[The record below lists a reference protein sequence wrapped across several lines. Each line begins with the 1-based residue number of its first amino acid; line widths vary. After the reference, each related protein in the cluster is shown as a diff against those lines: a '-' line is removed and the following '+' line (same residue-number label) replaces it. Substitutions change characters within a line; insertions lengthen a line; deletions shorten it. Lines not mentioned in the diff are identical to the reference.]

1 MADKENPQL
10 SQDDLLAQ
18 IAELQAEVRRIAE
31 LPTQNNG
38 ENSKG
43 SAQSTADP
51 LNIVPPKEKLTLDNP
66 FSEEITNYQMPKN
79 FTLPTALEPYKGF
92 GDPRAHVKKFQSM
105 MFFNGP
111 NNEPVLCRAFPTYL
125 DGAALLWF
133 SKLSAGSISSFED
146 LARSFI
152 DYFAASRI
160 YVHGLDFLGTIKQ
173 GQHESLKDYM
183 TRFADAT
190 MEIQDLDPAVHLH
203 ALKAGLRPGKFR
215 ETIAITK
222 PKTLEEFRERAA
234 GQMEIEEL
242 REAQKSDKQ
251 PHRRD
256 EERTFRS
263 PGNRDTKKP
272 PEPASKYN
280 TYTRFNT
287 RRENIIREI
296 LNARIIKPPA
306 RAGNYQDQRFVD
318 KTKHCAFHRKF
329 GHTTDDCIVAKD
341 LLERLARQ
349 GLLDKYIET
358 RKGRGGN
365 SDRAEHKQATADDK
379 KERTTPDPPRGVI
392 NHISGG
398 FAGGGET
405 SSARKRSYRTMLAI
419 EGTIQPKKDKEPDVT
434 ISFNQTDF
442 KLASPNLDDPVVISI
457 QVGELL
463 VRKTLLDPGS
473 SADILFYS
481 TFTKM
486 KLSEKLIQPSSGELI
501 GFSGERVPIMGH
513 IWLKT
518 TMGEIPTSKS
528 IDIQYLIV
536 NCYSPYNIILGRPAL
551 NIFRAVVST
560 LHLCVKFPVQENK
573 IATVYADHQEARQCY
588 NAGLK
593 PVQTEQEAR
602 PQVQA
607 IHMTANSATLADLDP
622 REDLGERPRPMDDLQ
637 QITLTADDKPCT
649 YVGEALE
656 GTDRARLIHI
666 LRQNADLFAWTPD
679 DMPGINP
686 EVICHKLAIDKTIRP
701 VAQKKRNLGEEKKQ
715 AALEETQKL
724 LNAGFIREI
733 RFTTWLSNVVMIL
746 MHPEDQSKTAFITE
760 HGNFCYKV
768 MPFGL
773 KNAGATYQRLM
784 DKVFQQQIG
793 RNMEVYVD
801 DMVAKT
807 PMQGSHC
814 DDLVEI
820 FRQLRA
826 YNMRLNPDKC
836 AFGVQG
842 GKFLGFMLTSR
853 GIEANPE
860 KCRAV
865 LNMTSPKTVKE
876 VQQLAGRIA
885 ALSRFLPAVAN
896 RFYHFF
902 QTFSKGRKF
911 NWTDEC
917 ENAFTELKQHL
928 TSPPILQRPET
939 GNPLYLYLSVSN
951 HAISSVLVT
960 ETGRKQSPVYFIS
973 RVLQPTETRYPKIE
987 QLALALVTTA
997 RRLRHYFQSHTIIV
1011 RTDQPLRQILTR
1023 PELAG
1028 RLIKWSVKLSEFDI
1042 QYDSRKTLKS
1052 QVLADFISEM
1062 TNDTHNTEVSWSIHV
1077 DGASNKEG
1085 SGAGIL
1091 LKEGDKVVAEQSL
1104 QFRFNASNNQAEYEA
1119 LLAGLKLALQ
1129 LQIPRI
1135 TAYCDSSLVVHQ
1147 IKGEFQVP
1155 DWRTPFFDYINTGTI
1170 PKGEPN
1176 LPLFRRRA
1184 SFYTVLGNTLYRRGH
1199 SQPLLKCIS
1208 KEEAEEVMAET
1219 HEGVCGNHI
1228 GGRALATKILRTGYY
1243 WPTIKRDCITKVKAC
1258 DNCQKHAT
1266 LSETPAEEL
1275 HTIEVSWPFDRWGL
1289 DILGPFPKA
1298 PGQVKFLL
1306 VSIDYFS
1313 KWIEAQ
1319 PLAHITAEKVRS
1331 FIWKNIICRYGIPRE
1346 IISDNGRQFTDH
1358 KLATFLTNFNIKHHF
1373 SSVEHPQTNGQ
1384 VESANRIILQGL
1396 KKKLSEAKGEW
1407 ADLIPEILWSYN
1419 TSIQTATGETP
1430 FKLVY
1435 GAEALIPVEVSVPT
1449 LRTELY
1455 NQPNNQQA
1463 RSAELDLV
1471 EEDKDISAIKQR
1483 ARKRYLEQRH
1493 HKRVVHRSFNNG
1505 DLVLRRTEDARK
1517 PPAHGKLAANW
1528 EGPFRVLQNLGKGG
1542 LQIRNP

>member
-1 MADKENPQL
+1 
-10 SQDDLLAQ
+10 
-18 IAELQAEVRRIAE
+18 
-31 LPTQNNG
+31 
-38 ENSKG
+38 
-43 SAQSTADP
+43 
-51 LNIVPPKEKLTLDNP
+51 
-66 FSEEITNYQMPKN
+66 
-79 FTLPTALEPYKGF
+79 
-92 GDPRAHVKKFQSM
+92 
-105 MFFNGP
+105 
-111 NNEPVLCRAFPTYL
+111 
-125 DGAALLWF
+125 
-133 SKLSAGSISSFED
+133 
-146 LARSFI
+146 
-152 DYFAASRI
+152 
-160 YVHGLDFLGTIKQ
+160 
-173 GQHESLKDYM
+173 
-183 TRFADAT
+183 
-190 MEIQDLDPAVHLH
+190 
-203 ALKAGLRPGKFR
+203 
-215 ETIAITK
+215 
-222 PKTLEEFRERAA
+222 
-234 GQMEIEEL
+234 MEIEEL

-251 PHRRD
+251 PHRRS

-263 PGNRDTKKP
+263 PGNKDIKKP
-272 PEPASKYN
+272 SKPESKYN

-296 LNARIIKPPA
+296 LNAKIIRPPA

-329 GHTTDDCIVAKD
+329 GHTTDDCIMAKD

-365 SDRAEHKQATADDK
+365 SNRIEHKQATADDK
-379 KERTTPDPPRGVI
+379 KEETTPDPPRGVI

-434 ISFNQTDF
+434 ISFNQSDF
-442 KLASPNLDDPVVISI
+442 KSASPNLDDPVVISI
-457 QVGELL
+457 QAGKLL

-473 SADILFYS
+473 SADVLFYS

-518 TMGEIPTSKS
+518 TMGEIPMSKS

-593 PVQTEQEAR
+593 PVQTKQEAR

-607 IHMTANSATLADLDP
+607 IHTSANTATLADLDP
-622 REDLGERPRPMDDLQ
+622 REDIGERPRPMDNLQ
-637 QITLTADDKPCT
+637 QITLTSDDKQCT
-649 YVGEALE
+649 YVGKALE
-656 GTDRARLIHI
+656 GEDRAKLIHI

-686 EVICHKLAIDKTIRP
+686 EVICHKLAIDRTVRP

-814 DDLVEI
+814 DDLAEI

-860 KCRAV
+860 KCKAV
-865 LNMTSPKTVKE
+865 LNMTSPKTIKE

-896 RFYHFF
+896 RSYHFF

-917 ENAFTELKQHL
+917 EKAFAELKQHL
-928 TSPPILQRPET
+928 TSPPILQKPET
-939 GNPLYLYLSVSN
+939 GSPLYLYLSVSN

-960 ETGRKQSPVYFIS
+960 ETGRKQNPVYFIS

-987 QLALALVTTA
+987 QLALALITTA

-1028 RLIKWSVKLSEFDI
+1028 RLIKWSVELSEFDI
-1042 QYDSRKTLKS
+1042 QYESRKTLKS

-1062 TNDTHNTEVSWSIHV
+1062 TNDTHNAEVRWSVHV

-1091 LKEGDKVVAEQSL
+1091 LKEGNRVVAEQSL
-1104 QFRFNASNNQAEYEA
+1104 QFCFNASNNQAEYEA

-1147 IKGEFQVP
+1147 IKGEFQVKDPLLEKYWLVTKDLISKFKEFDIIHVNREQNTRADVLSKLATTRQAENTSALSQLTLDKPSFEQDTILSITQVP
-1155 DWRTPFFDYINTGTI
+1155 DWRTPFLNFINTGTV
-1170 PKGEPN
+1170 PNNEPN
-1176 LPLFRRRA
+1176 LPLFRRKA

-1208 KEEAEEVMAET
+1208 KEEAEKVLAET

-1228 GGRALATKILRTGYY
+1228 GGRALAAKILRTGYY

-1331 FIWKNIICRYGIPRE
+1331 FLWKNIICRFGIPRE
-1346 IISDNGRQFTDH
+1346 IVSDNGRQFTDH
-1358 KLATFLTNFNIKHHF
+1358 KLATFLRNFNIKHHF

-1396 KKKLSEAKGEW
+1396 KKKLGDAKGEW
-1407 ADLIPEILWSYN
+1407 ADLIPEILWGYN
-1419 TSIQTATGETP
+1419 TSIQSATGETP

-1435 GAEALIPVEVSVPT
+1435 GAEALIPVEVSIPT
-1449 LRTELY
+1449 IRTDLY

-1463 RSAELDLV
+1463 RLAELDLA
-1471 EEDKDISAIKQR
+1471 EEERDISAIKQR

-1493 HKRVVHRSFNNG
+1493 HKRVVHRFFNNG

-1517 PPAHGKLAANW
+1517 PSSHGKLAANW
-1528 EGPFRVLQNLGKGG
+1528 EGPFRVLQNLGKGAYKLETLG
-1542 LQIRNP
+1542 GEQLPGTWNVSSLRKYQS

>member
-1 MADKENPQL
+1 
-10 SQDDLLAQ
+10 
-18 IAELQAEVRRIAE
+18 
-31 LPTQNNG
+31 
-38 ENSKG
+38 
-43 SAQSTADP
+43 
-51 LNIVPPKEKLTLDNP
+51 
-66 FSEEITNYQMPKN
+66 
-79 FTLPTALEPYKGF
+79 
-92 GDPRAHVKKFQSM
+92 
-105 MFFNGP
+105 
-111 NNEPVLCRAFPTYL
+111 
-125 DGAALLWF
+125 
-133 SKLSAGSISSFED
+133 
-146 LARSFI
+146 
-152 DYFAASRI
+152 
-160 YVHGLDFLGTIKQ
+160 
-173 GQHESLKDYM
+173 
-183 TRFADAT
+183 
-190 MEIQDLDPAVHLH
+190 
-203 ALKAGLRPGKFR
+203 
-215 ETIAITK
+215 
-222 PKTLEEFRERAA
+222 
-234 GQMEIEEL
+234 MEIEEL

-251 PHRRD
+251 SHRRD

-272 PEPASKYN
+272 PKPASKYN

-296 LNARIIKPPA
+296 LNAKIIKPPA

-358 RKGRGGN
+358 RKGKGGN
-365 SDRAEHKQATADDK
+365 SDRAEHKQATVDDK
-379 KERTTPDPPRGVI
+379 KERITPDPPKGVI

-405 SSARKRSYRTMLAI
+405 SSARKRSYRAMLAI
-419 EGTIQPKKDKEPDVT
+419 EGTIQPKKDKGPDVT

-442 KLASPNLDDPVVISI
+442 KSASPNLDDPVVISI
-457 QVGELL
+457 QVGDLL
-463 VRKTLLDPGS
+463 VRKTLLDPSS
-473 SADILFYS
+473 SADVLFYT

-501 GFSGERVPIMGH
+501 GFFGERVPIMGH

-518 TMGEIPTSKS
+518 TMGEIPMAKS

-551 NIFRAVVST
+551 NTFRAVVST

-593 PVQTEQEAR
+593 PVQTKQEAR
-602 PQVQA
+602 PWVQA
-607 IHMTANSATLADLDP
+607 IQTSADTATLADLDP
-622 REDLGERPRPMDDLQ
+622 REDLGERPRPMDNLQ
-637 QITLTADDKPCT
+637 QVTLTADDNQYT

-656 GTDRARLIHI
+656 GADRARLIHT
-666 LRQNADLFAWTPD
+666 LRQNADLFAWTPE

-686 EVICHKLAIDKTIRP
+686 EVICHKLAIDKTARP

-715 AALEETQKL
+715 AALEETKKL
-724 LNAGFIREI
+724 LNADSNAPRRPKQNSFYNRTWEFLLQGNALWSKECRCDISKTDGQSISTSDRPQYGASSIQHETQSRQMFFRSPRREI
-733 RFTTWLSNVVMIL
+733 PQIYANIARHRSQPRKM
-746 MHPEDQSKTAFITE
+746 QSRTE
-760 HGNFCYKV
+760 HGEPEDDKRS
-768 MPFGL
+768 P
-773 KNAGATYQRLM
+773 AT
-784 DKVFQQQIG
+784 
-793 RNMEVYVD
+793 
-801 DMVAKT
+801 
-807 PMQGSHC
+807 
-814 DDLVEI
+814 
-820 FRQLRA
+820 
-826 YNMRLNPDKC
+826 
-836 AFGVQG
+836 
-842 GKFLGFMLTSR
+842 
-853 GIEANPE
+853 
-860 KCRAV
+860 CRTNSCPV
-865 LNMTSPKTVKE
+865 TFP
-876 VQQLAGRIA
+876 
-885 ALSRFLPAVAN
+885 PAVAN
-896 RFYHFF
+896 RSYHFF
-902 QTFSKGRKF
+902 QTFSKGKKF

-928 TSPPILQRPET
+928 TSPPILQKPET

-960 ETGRKQSPVYFIS
+960 ETGKKQNPVYFIS

-987 QLALALVTTA
+987 QLALALITTA

-1028 RLIKWSVKLSEFDI
+1028 RLIKWSVELSEFDI
-1042 QYDSRKTLKS
+1042 RYESRKTLKS

-1062 TNDTHNTEVSWSIHV
+1062 TNDAYNTEVRWTIHV

-1104 QFRFNASNNQAEYEA
+1104 QFRFNASNNQSEYEA

-1135 TAYCDSSLVVHQ
+1135 TAYCDSSADVLSKLATTRQTGNTSALSQLTLDKPSFEQDTILSITQ
-1147 IKGEFQVP
+1147 IP
-1155 DWRTPFFDYINTGTI
+1155 DWRTTFFNYINTGTI
-1170 PKGEPN
+1170 PNDEPN

-1208 KEEAEEVMAET
+1208 NKEAEEVMAET

-1228 GGRALATKILRTGYY
+1228 GGRALAAKILRTGYY
-1243 WPTIKRDCITKVKAC
+1243 WPTIKRDCISKVKAC

-1275 HTIEVSWPFDRWGL
+1275 HTTEVSWPFDRWGL

-1331 FIWKNIICRYGIPRE
+1331 FLWKNIICRYGIPRE

-1358 KLATFLTNFNIKHHF
+1358 KLAAFLTNFNIKHHF

-1396 KKKLSEAKGEW
+1396 KKKLGDAKGEW
-1407 ADLIPEILWSYN
+1407 ADLIPEVLWSYN
-1419 TSIQTATGETP
+1419 TSIQSATGETP

-1455 NQPNNQQA
+1455 DQTSNLQA
-1463 RSAELDLV
+1463 RTAELDLI
-1471 EEDKDISAIKQR
+1471 EEERDISAIKQR
-1483 ARKRYLEQRH
+1483 ARKQYLEQRH
-1493 HKRVVHRSFNNG
+1493 NRKVVPRSFNNG
-1505 DLVLRRTEDARK
+1505 DLVLRRTEEARK
-1517 PPAHGKLAANW
+1517 PPGHGKLAANW
-1528 EGPFRVLQNLGKGG
+1528 EGPFRILHNLGKGAYKLET
-1542 LQIRNP
+1542 LQGDQLPGTWNISSLRKYQS

>member
-1 MADKENPQL
+1 
-10 SQDDLLAQ
+10 
-18 IAELQAEVRRIAE
+18 
-31 LPTQNNG
+31 
-38 ENSKG
+38 
-43 SAQSTADP
+43 
-51 LNIVPPKEKLTLDNP
+51 
-66 FSEEITNYQMPKN
+66 
-79 FTLPTALEPYKGF
+79 
-92 GDPRAHVKKFQSM
+92 
-105 MFFNGP
+105 
-111 NNEPVLCRAFPTYL
+111 
-125 DGAALLWF
+125 
-133 SKLSAGSISSFED
+133 
-146 LARSFI
+146 
-152 DYFAASRI
+152 
-160 YVHGLDFLGTIKQ
+160 
-173 GQHESLKDYM
+173 
-183 TRFADAT
+183 
-190 MEIQDLDPAVHLH
+190 
-203 ALKAGLRPGKFR
+203 
-215 ETIAITK
+215 
-222 PKTLEEFRERAA
+222 
-234 GQMEIEEL
+234 
-242 REAQKSDKQ
+242 
-251 PHRRD
+251 
-256 EERTFRS
+256 
-263 PGNRDTKKP
+263 
-272 PEPASKYN
+272 
-280 TYTRFNT
+280 
-287 RRENIIREI
+287 
-296 LNARIIKPPA
+296 
-306 RAGNYQDQRFVD
+306 
-318 KTKHCAFHRKF
+318 
-329 GHTTDDCIVAKD
+329 
-341 LLERLARQ
+341 
-349 GLLDKYIET
+349 
-358 RKGRGGN
+358 
-365 SDRAEHKQATADDK
+365 
-379 KERTTPDPPRGVI
+379 
-392 NHISGG
+392 
-398 FAGGGET
+398 
-405 SSARKRSYRTMLAI
+405 MLAI

-434 ISFNQTDF
+434 ISFNQADF
-442 KLASPNLDDPVVISI
+442 KSASPNLDDPVVISI

-463 VRKTLLDPGS
+463 VRKILLDPGS
-473 SADILFYS
+473 SADVLFYS

-486 KLSEKLIQPSSGELI
+486 ILSEKLIQPSSGELI

-518 TMGEIPTSKS
+518 TMGEIPMSKS

-593 PVQTEQEAR
+593 SVQTKQEAR

-607 IHMTANSATLADLDP
+607 IHTSANTATLADLDP
-622 REDLGERPRPMDDLQ
+622 REDLGERPRPMDNLQ
-637 QITLTADDKPCT
+637 QVTLASDDKQCT

-656 GTDRARLIHI
+656 GADRARLIHI

-701 VAQKKRNLGEEKKQ
+701 VAQKKRNLGEEKNQ

-733 RFTTWLSNVVMIL
+733 RFTTWLSNVVMSMPKDAYPLPCIDKLVDNASGFKALSFMDAYSGYNQIL

-820 FRQLRA
+820 FKQIRA
-826 YNMRLNPDKC
+826 YNMRLNPDNC

-860 KCRAV
+860 KCKAV
-865 LNMTSPKTVKE
+865 LNMASPKTVKE

-885 ALSRFLPAVAN
+885 ALSRFLPAVAK
-896 RFYHFF
+896 RSYHFF

-911 NWTDEC
+911 NWTEEC
-917 ENAFTELKQHL
+917 ENAFTELKHHL

-939 GNPLYLYLSVSN
+939 
-951 HAISSVLVT
+951 
-960 ETGRKQSPVYFIS
+960 ETGRKQNPVYFIS

-987 QLALALVTTA
+987 QLALALITTA
-997 RRLRHYFQSHTIIV
+997 RRLQHYFQSHTIIV

-1028 RLIKWSVKLSEFDI
+1028 RLIKWSVELSEFDI
-1042 QYDSRKTLKS
+1042 QYKSRKTLKS
-1052 QVLADFISEM
+1052 QVLADFISEL
-1062 TNDTHNTEVSWSIHV
+1062 TNDTHNTEASWSIHV

-1085 SGAGIL
+1085 NGAGIL
-1091 LKEGDKVVAEQSL
+1091 LKEGDKVVTEQSL

-1135 TAYCDSSLVVHQ
+1135 TAYCDTSLVVHQ
-1147 IKGEFQVP
+1147 IKGEFQVKDPLLEKYWLITKDLISKFKEFDIIHVNREQNTRADVLSKLATTRQAENTSALAQLTLDKPSFEQDTILSITQVP
-1155 DWRTPFFDYINTGTI
+1155 DWRIPFLDYINTGTI
-1170 PKGEPN
+1170 PNDEPN

-1184 SFYTVLGNTLYRRGH
+1184 SFYIVLGNTLYRRGH

-1208 KEEAEEVMAET
+1208 NKEAEEVMAET

-1228 GGRALATKILRTGYY
+1228 GGRALAAKILRTGYY
-1243 WPTIKRDCITKVKAC
+1243 WTTIKRDCINKVKTC

-1275 HTIEVSWPFDRWGL
+1275 HTIKVSWPFDRWGL

-1331 FIWKNIICRYGIPRE
+1331 FLWKNIICRFGIPRE

-1384 VESANRIILQGL
+1384 VESANKIILQGL
-1396 KKKLSEAKGEW
+1396 KKKLGEAKGEW

-1419 TSIQTATGETP
+1419 TSIQSATGETP

-1435 GAEALIPVEVSVPT
+1435 GAEALILVEVSIST

-1463 RSAELDLV
+1463 WTTELDLV
-1471 EEDKDISAIKQR
+1471 EEERDIFAIKQR
-1483 ARKRYLEQRH
+1483 ARKQYLELRH
-1493 HKRVVHRSFNNG
+1493 NKRVIHISFNNG
-1505 DLVLRRTEDARK
+1505 DLILRRTEDARK
-1517 PPAHGKLAANW
+1517 PSSHGKLAANW
-1528 EGPFRVLQNLGKGG
+1528 EGPFRVLQNLGKGAYKLETLRG
-1542 LQIRNP
+1542 EQLPGIWNVSSLREYQS